1 MDSPPW
7 YFRQG
12 VPAKNDAENGGGKA
26 RKRAACYIASV
37 LVISESIIFFAKPYK
52 NVLNGRK
59 SAFNQMFR
67 ICRERER
74 PLLSLFFI
82 FLSSK
87 ISYFTAFILT
97 EQNLKVKMFLVL

>member
-7 YFRQG
+7 YFQQG
-12 VPAKNDAENGGGKA
+12 VPAKNDVESGGGKA
-26 RKRAACYIASV
+26 RKLAASYIASV
-37 LVISESIIFFAKPYK
+37 LVITEYVIFSAKLCK

-59 SAFNQMFR
+59 CAFNQMFR

-82 FLSSK
+82 FLSSYFK
-87 ISYFTAFILT
+87 LISVFSVQH
-97 EQNLKVKMFLVL
+97 QNN

>member
-12 VPAKNDAENGGGKA
+12 VPAKNDAESGGGKA

-74 PLLSLFFI
+74 DLCLAYFSSFFPH
-82 FLSSK
+82 F
-87 ISYFTAFILT
+87 
-97 EQNLKVKMFLVL
+97 